1 MQNFSFYFSKLLRK
15 ILRDFDAF
23 EIFIFPEKVLFI
35 NMNKVH
41 GFTHHFFVQLLDIV
55 FFFLQLVER
64 G

>member
-1 MQNFSFYFSKLLRK
+1 MQTFSFYFGKLIRK

-41 GFTHHFFVQLLDIV
+41 GFTHHFFVQLDIV
-55 FFFLQLVER
+55 FFFFTTSR